1 MASLTGQLVAETYKA
16 LLKTIDNDI
25 LTASEKQITDGFGG
39 GSNVFIDSQGF
50 LRANKYKVTNGLATQ
65 FLKADGS
72 LDSNTYLTGIT
83 SSQIITALG
92 YTPVTNARTLTIN
105 GTTYDLSANR
115 SWTIAGTAAVWGNI
129 SGTLS
134 DQTDLQN
141 ALNAKF
147 NNPTGTISQY
157 IRGDGSLAT
166 FPAITG
172 FVPYTGATANVDLG
186 EFALSA
192 EYLAIDTDTTHST
205 DVGEIVW
212 NPIDGTFDMGL
223 LNGVVLQAGQELHF
237 YGKASGAIGNG
248 KAVMFAGVEGD
259 HLLMSLADPATINAN
274 PQYFIGVATQDFANN
289 DFGYVTILGK
299 VRNLDTTAFT
309 LGSVLYF
316 DSANATDGL
325 LTETQPIAPNAKIE
339 VAAVVRVHATQGTLM
354 VRPHIMPKMSMIQ
367 DVYIADPANNHG
379 LFYDLA
385 NGYWEN
391 KSIASALGYTPQSQL
406 DGTGFVKASGT
417 TITYD
422 NSTYLTTTDAAS
434 TYQRLDKMVSNLL
447 ASATEYPNSNA
458 VINALALKA
467 DALNPVFT
475 GYMTISGAE
484 PKLYF
489 TDTDQNPDYFIG
501 ADAGFFRIYD
511 QTAGTTRFVINSS
524 GVTTIAGDLIVGTIA
539 KSGGTA
545 TQFLK
550 ADGSIDSST
559 YVTSASLANYL
570 LITTAA
576 STYQRLDKMV
586 SNLLASDT
594 EYPNSNAVL
603 AKLALKA
610 DAANPVF
617 TGDMTISGIAP
628 KLYFTDTDN
637 NPDYTLFVDSGYFY
651 IYDQTAGATKF
662 QITPLGNA
670 INTGT
675 LTSASF
681 IKSGGTSSQYLMAD
695 GSVST
700 GLANAISGSLTSGYI
715 TKATGTNTIANSLMY
730 DNGSQIA
737 ISGNLELTK
746 GANRSIIIGSAPNY
760 DWRIRTSDN
769 DLEIRMADV
778 LTALKFYYPDG
789 SAIFAS
795 TIRTTGLA
803 IGVAPTANVLVVR
816 GENSGYDGSIT
827 IGARS
832 SIQHFDSGQTT
843 LSICNDYNSSASR
856 MEFRMRGNTAANSVF
871 TILGNGVIGFNTT
884 SPSRSYVFSNPSN
897 KGAGSF
903 EIDPFD
909 TYVRFLSYNRSTN
922 TYLPLSLSEGGSNV
936 LIGLTTDSGYKL
948 DVNGTGRF
956 IGNLQIGDYTSSPT
970 LTLAAANNGINK
982 INFYDQNSTEGL
994 YLRTDGETYGG
1005 TMTFGA
1011 RWDADEAKIVFKMYQ
1026 SSAGAGYNARVGIGT
1041 TDPAG
1046 ELTAKRPYNSGF
1058 TPAYI
1063 GNSSYT
1069 AWNRQTYD
1077 TFVLQQDD
1085 VTSFRMVEK
1094 NGETTGS
1101 DQVLSFSIGDGVSSI
1116 ATSAQP
1122 LSFYV
1127 NGSPTGLAY
1136 QGLSGTHVL
1145 RLNTNG
1151 SANFFGSLNV
1161 DSNITTGGSIT
1172 STVSGTS
1179 ELRLRGGGY
1188 GANYN
1193 TSLRSVSGAA
1203 GILQFGNNA
1212 DNYILIGNTATG
1224 GYLDIRANVSAES
1237 IVSGNLVM
1245 RLTSGGNVLIGTQ
1258 SDAGYK
1264 LYVNGTG
1271 YFNSGLVSN
1280 SDVSMSGN
1288 LTLNTGAN
1296 RFIQIGSA
1304 TNYYWRLRAL
1314 NDDLEI
1320 RMADSF
1326 AALKMYY
1333 PNGSATFINS
1343 VTATAFY
1350 ESSDM
1355 RLKTL
1360 IDESAQI
1367 AGIENLEA
1375 KLYEKNGKIELGYFA
1390 QDAEKLMPYAVTK
1403 NSDGFL
1409 NLSYREVHTAKIA
1422 RLEKRVA
1429 ELEKQ
1434 LNLN

>member
-83 SSQIITALG
+83 SSQIISALG
-92 YTPVTNARTLTIN
+92 YTPVPTTRTLTIN

-115 SWTIAGTAAVWGNI
+115 SWTIDGTSAVWGNI

-134 DQTDLQN
+134 NQTDLQN
-141 ALNAKF
+141 ALNAKY

-166 FPAITG
+166 FPTLTG

-186 EFALSA
+186 EFSLSA

-391 KSIASALGYTPQSQL
+391 KSIASALGYTPQAQL

-511 QTAGTTRFVINSS
+511 QTAGATRFVINSS

-570 LITTAA
+570 LISTAA

-662 QITPLGNA
+662 QITPSGNA

-681 IKSGGTSSQYLMAD
+681 IKSGGTSSQYLKADGSIDSNAYALASALGNYLPLTGGSLSGQLTFSSQGSKITFGDSTSTSPMMIGEGLVDTFGVDSDFMTMYFRNSFRVFSQLSEIGRFTSTGLRVYGSIIKDGGTSSQFLKAD
-695 GSVST
+695 GSVDSNSYA
-700 GLANAISGSLTSGYI
+700 LA
-715 TKATGTNTIANSLMY
+715 
-730 DNGSQIA
+730 
-737 ISGNLELTK
+737 
-746 GANRSIIIGSAPNY
+746 
-760 DWRIRTSDN
+760 
-769 DLEIRMADV
+769 
-778 LTALKFYYPDG
+778 
-789 SAIFAS
+789 
-795 TIRTTGLA
+795 
-803 IGVAPTANVLVVR
+803 
-816 GENSGYDGSIT
+816 
-827 IGARS
+827 S
-832 SIQHFDSGQTT
+832 S
-843 LSICNDYNSSASR
+843 
-856 MEFRMRGNTAANSVF
+856 
-871 TILGNGVIGFNTT
+871 LGN
-884 SPSRSYVFSNPSN
+884 
-897 KGAGSF
+897 
-903 EIDPFD
+903 
-909 TYVRFLSYNRSTN
+909 
-922 TYLPLSLSEGGSNV
+922 YLPLAGGTMSGILYGNGAGQFYIYNYAR
-936 LIGLTTDSGYKL
+936 IGLPNAGRIIYN
-948 DVNGTGRF
+948 NGTGANMF
-956 IGNLQIGDYTSSPT
+956 FGEIAADVYGFTANLYSDTPTISMNVSS
-970 LTLAAANNGINK
+970 
-982 INFYDQNSTEGL
+982 
-994 YLRTDGETYGG
+994 R
-1005 TMTFGA
+1005 
-1011 RWDADEAKIVFKMYQ
+1011 
-1026 SSAGAGYNARVGIGT
+1026 RVGIGT
-1041 TDPAG
+1041 ATANAPLDVFSATTD
-1046 ELTAKRPYNSGF
+1046 S
-1058 TPAYI
+1058 
-1063 GNSSYT
+1063 
-1069 AWNRQTYD
+1069 
-1077 TFVLQQDD
+1077 
-1085 VTSFRMVEK
+1085 
-1094 NGETTGS
+1094 
-1101 DQVLSFSIGDGVSSI
+1101 SSI
-1116 ATSAQP
+1116 QQWS
-1122 LSFYV
+1122 Y
-1127 NGSPTGLAY
+1127 NGSPSSYRLQLNTIVSSGLVKYSFDMLNAGSTYNNNLVLDRGNVGIGTASPIIALSVRKDINDWIGQFKNYGSGAY
-1136 QGLSGTHVL
+1136 GLQVDLSGSSGGLSAYALGIYTQVGT
-1145 RLNTNG
+1145 G
-1151 SANFFGSLNV
+1151 FFVVNS
-1161 DSNITTGGSIT
+1161 
-1172 STVSGTS
+1172 
-1179 ELRLRGGGY
+1179 
-1188 GANYN
+1188 
-1193 TSLRSVSGAA
+1193 
-1203 GILQFGNNA
+1203 
-1212 DNYILIGNTATG
+1212 GNT
-1224 GYLDIRANVSAES
+1224 
-1237 IVSGNLVM
+1237 LV
-1245 RLTSGGNVLIGTQ
+1245 GTTT
-1258 SDAGYK
+1258 DAGYK
-1264 LYVNGTG
+1264 FDVNGTSRFRNTLTFAG
-1271 YFNSGLVSN
+1271 GDRKFECAESGGVAFYSNEINANAQGVTGSLYFGWRGTNTINVGVPMVAINYIKSTQFQTTASGSNTVYNLVDATNTYTGAYAIQAGAGSSGWGGSLTLYGHSHASRAGFVSAGISSGSN
-1280 SDVSMSGN
+1280 GKFTVMNAAIGAGSDVFTVDVSGN
-1288 LTLNTGAN
+1288 VLANGIITASGGINFISTVRMRWGGNNTPALGFPFGGSDTGNSLFIEAADGDTGGIAINNDGVTVYGAADTGFVFRAIDEDSYQSGVGLAN
-1296 RFIQIGSA
+1296 A
-1304 TNYYWRLRAL
+1304 TTFQVSQGTNGGGYLRG
-1314 NDDLEI
+1314 NFNI
-1320 RMADSF
+1320 
-1326 AALKMYY
+1326 Y
-1333 PNGSATFINS
+1333 NGSAY
-1343 VTATAFY
+1343 ADAFY
-1350 ESSDM
+1350 ENSDF

-1360 IDESAQI
+1360 IENNPIVDE
-1367 AGIENLEA
+1367 IENLEA
-1375 KLYEKNGKIELGYFA
+1375 KLYIKNGKTELGYFA
-1390 QDAEKLMPYAVTK
+1390 QDAEKLMPYAVSK
-1403 NSDGFL
+1403 DSDGFL
-1409 NLSYREVHTAKIA
+1409 SLSYREVHTAKIA
-1422 RLEKRVA
+1422 RLEQRVA